1 MEFTDKVDMVEV
13 LDEFENCPVQVIY
26 FRVQIPCFLKMP
38 LDLVISI
45 TPSVLSDLPESYI

>member
-26 FRVQIPCFLKMP
+26 FRVQIP
-38 LDLVISI
+38 
-45 TPSVLSDLPESYI
+45 